1 MFRFAHP
8 MWLAALP
15 LAPLTTV
22 WLLRARRRGRPR
34 LPIPDAS
41 GLASPGS
48 AWSRADALLP
58 WLRGLAIALAI
69 VALARPQWG
78 HSVENVSSLGVDIVV
93 AMDLSGS
100 MRCMDEPPR
109 DRLSVA
115 RESLVRFVEG
125 RPGDRLGLVA
135 FASVA
140 GLRCPLTLD
149 HEMLLDAIRGLDF
162 APDDQSGTAIG
173 MGLASAV
180 QRLRSSKAKSRIA
193 VLLTD
198 GINNQG
204 QIGPEAAAAAAKA
217 LGIRVY
223 TIGVGSRGEVRCNVD
238 TPFGRRLVWQRQE
251 LDERLLRS
259 IAEDTGGLYF
269 RATDP
274 EGLEQAFRRIDAL
287 EKTEFETRIRVS
299 WTERFGVFLA
309 WAGGLALAE
318 IVLAAT
324 RLRRIP

>member
-8 MWLAALP
+8 AWLAALP
-15 LAPLTTV
+15 LAAFATYWMV
-22 WLLRARRRGRPR
+22 RARRRGRPR
-34 LPIPDAS
+34 LPIPDAAALPFR
-41 GLASPGS
+41 GG
-48 AWSRADALLP
+48 AWSVADAALP
-58 WLRGLAIALAI
+58 WLRGAAIALAI

-78 HSVENVSSLGVDIVV
+78 HAVENVSSLGVDIVV
-93 AMDLSGS
+93 AIDLSGS

-115 RESLVRFVEG
+115 RESLERFVAG

-140 GLRCPLTLD
+140 AVRCPLTLD
-149 HEMLLDAIRGLDF
+149 HEMLLDAIGALDF
-162 APDDQSGTAIG
+162 APEDQSGTAIG

-180 QRLRSSKAKSRIA
+180 QRLRASKAKSRIA

-204 QIGPEAAAAAAKA
+204 QIGPEAAASAAKA

-223 TIGVGSRGEVRCNVD
+223 TIGVGSRGEVRCSVD
-238 TPFGRRLVWQRQE
+238 TPFGKRLVWQRQE
-251 LDERLLRS
+251 LDERLLRAV
-259 IAEDTGGLYF
+259 AEDTGGLYF

-274 EGLEQAFRRIDAL
+274 EGLEEAFRRFDAL

-299 WTERFGVFLA
+299 WTERFGVFLRIKSL
-309 WAGGLALAE
+309 AG
-318 IVLAAT
+318 
-324 RLRRIP
+324 LRDE

>member
-8 MWLAALP
+8 YVLAALP
-15 LAPLTTV
+15 LAALATF
-22 WLLRARRRGRPR
+22 WLLRARRRTRPR
-34 LPIPDAS
+34 LPIPDAAA
-41 GLASPGS
+41 LAGAGS
-48 AWSRADALLP
+48 FWSRADALLP
-58 WLRGLAIALAI
+58 WLRGSALALAI
-69 VALARPQWG
+69 VALAGPQWG
-78 HSVENVSSLGVDIVV
+78 HAVESISSLGVDIVV
-93 AMDLSGS
+93 AIDLSGS

-109 DRLSVA
+109 DRLTVA
-115 RESLVRFVEG
+115 RESLIRFVEG
-125 RPGDRLGLVA
+125 RPGDRLGLVG

-162 APDDQSGTAIG
+162 APEDQAGTAIG
-173 MGLASAV
+173 MGLASGV
-180 QRLRSSKAKSRIA
+180 QRLRGSKAKSRIA

-204 QIGPEAAAAAAKA
+204 QIGPEAAAKAAKA

-223 TIGVGSRGEVRCNVD
+223 TIGVGSRGEVRCTVD
-238 TPFGRRLVWQRQE
+238 TPFGRRTVWQRQE
-251 LDERLLRS
+251 LDERLLRT
-259 IAEDTGGLYF
+259 IAEETGGLYF
-269 RATDP
+269 RAADP
-274 EGLEQAFRRIDAL
+274 EGLEEAFRRIDAL

-309 WAGGLALAE
+309 WSGGVALVE
-318 IVLAAT
+318 ILLAAT

>member
-1 MFRFAHP
+1 MFRFAQP
-8 MWLAALP
+8 YWLAALP
-15 LAPLTTV
+15 LAAAATV

-34 LPIPDAS
+34 LPIPDAAA
-41 GLASPGS
+41 LAGVGGFWPTV
-48 AWSRADALLP
+48 DAALP
-58 WLRGLAIALAI
+58 WLRGAAIALAI

-78 HSVENVSSLGVDIVV
+78 NAVENISSLGVDIVV
-93 AMDLSGS
+93 AIDLSGS

-109 DRLSVA
+109 DRLGVA
-115 RESLVRFVEG
+115 REALVRFVEG

-140 GLRCPLTLD
+140 GVRCPLTLD
-149 HEMLLDAIRGLDF
+149 HEMLLEAVRGLDF
-162 APDDQSGTAIG
+162 AADDESGTAIG

-180 QRLRSSKAKSRIA
+180 QRLRTSKAKSRVA

-204 QIGPEAAAAAAKA
+204 QVGPEAAASAAKA
-217 LGIRVY
+217 LGVRVY
-223 TIGVGSRGEVRCNVD
+223 TIGVGSRGEVRCSID
-238 TPFGRRLVWQRQE
+238 TPFGKRLVWQRQE
-251 LDERLLRS
+251 LDERLLRT

-274 EGLEQAFRRIDAL
+274 QGLEEAFRRIDAL
-287 EKTEFETRIRVS
+287 EKTEFESRIRVA

-309 WAGGLALAE
+309 WAGALCFAE
-318 IVLAAT
+318 ILLLAT